1 MKKALIFL
9 LITTFITQTIGQTKE
24 NKADYKKL
32 QEKIEKMGYDNQNIQ
47 KQYDN
52 LTIQYQQTND
62 RLNNYLTFT
71 GIVASIF
78 GLLIALAGIY
88 IGFESLRSQNRR
100 KDAIKTLEDAKDYV
114 NEKKRNLIS

>member
-100 KDAIKTLEDAKDYV
+100 KDAIKTLEDAKGYV